1 MNYKLPSAVLFVS
14 AFTFTVA
21 LLVYTQYSALPG
33 QFVVKALRT
42 ADSNNSDSSFVGEQ
56 ESTGKSSSV
65 SNPTVHTENE
75 AMDNANLLPL
85 MGFKD
90 LGSRKK
96 KVLLLIIVTTAPQR
110 FGRRQAI
117 RDTWWKH
124 CSGSQVGDLFKG

>member
-56 ESTGKSSSV
+56 ESTGKGSSV
-65 SNPTVHTENE
+65 SNPTVHTETE
-75 AMDNANLLPL
+75 AMDNVNLLPL

-96 KVLLLIIVTTAPQR
+96 KVLLLIIATTAPQR

-124 CSGSQVGDLFKG
+124 CSGSQVSDLFKG